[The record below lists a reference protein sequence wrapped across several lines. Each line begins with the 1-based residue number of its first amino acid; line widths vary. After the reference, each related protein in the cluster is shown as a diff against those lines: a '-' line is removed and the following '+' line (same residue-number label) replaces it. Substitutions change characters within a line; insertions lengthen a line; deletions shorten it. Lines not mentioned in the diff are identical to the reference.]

1 MSRETDSSSSG
12 PEGRGGGAYPSGT
25 PPYGPPQYPTQDAAS
40 FEGPGASD
48 ASAPDSGTPRTE
60 TQLTTRIRINIPG
73 SRPIPPVVVRKPVE
87 EDADAAPRDGSTAA
101 EQAAP
106 AVPPQRPEPAAGQ
119 ESPAGNSART
129 SSWFAPRKAS
139 PTPPAEAAPAPEA
152 PAGPAGASGPGAS
165 GGGRSGLPYFNGGA
179 GTPPPA
185 ADRAGDRQDGRSP
198 AGFGADDE
206 PSGPTTGPASGETP
220 GMMPGESLLPPAFQ
234 RGFNSRGPAAEEP
247 PAEPQDPAPRPAVA
261 NAADAPAP
269 PRDGGPGGS
278 AERRPGPPA
287 VRRPEGPADRRPPAY
302 GTGLPGGAGIGDRDP
317 SGLGPDVGPG
327 LEPPGAHV
335 SGDTLVSGVPVVPQ
349 GARRGGTGQPSRRT
363 GGSGR
368 AGAEGK
374 GRSKAVLAGGV
385 LVGALG
391 IAYGTGLLLD
401 HADVPNGTTVLGVDI
416 GGMSEAAAAQ
426 KLDNTL
432 GERTKAPLTFTVNG
446 EQKQLEPAKAGL
458 ALRPEATVR
467 QAAGRDYNPVTV
479 IGSLFGASNEADPVL
494 KVDQEKLAAALKVAS
509 GEASGAL
516 DGTIRFMPGRAVP
529 VPGKPHEALDVD
541 KAVPAVSEAF
551 RKQAATGRAGA
562 VELPSSM
569 RKPAVSN
576 AEIQRKMRSFAQPA
590 MSGLVTIK
598 AGTGVIQFGPDK
610 SLPKILS
617 MRVVDGKLV
626 EHYNLK
632 VIKQLYGSTFDGVLI
647 RRGNGSKT
655 PVTPQDVVNAMGPAL
670 LKTDPSQRIGVIPLN
685 GN

>member
-40 FEGPGASD
+40 YDASGTSD
-48 ASAPDSGTPRTE
+48 ASAPESGNPRTE

-87 EDADAAPRDGSTAA
+87 EDADAPRRDDSTTA
-101 EQAAP
+101 ERPAP
-106 AVPPQRPEPAAGQ
+106 AVPPQRPESAAAPQGPT
-119 ESPAGNSART
+119 EGPGRT
-129 SSWFAPRKAS
+129 SSWFAPRKA
-139 PTPPAEAAPAPEA
+139 PPPPPSESAPAPEV
-152 PAGPAGASGPGAS
+152 PAGPPGPAT
-165 GGGRSGLPYFNGGA
+165 GGRSGLPYFSGAAGG
-179 GTPPPA
+179 PSPS
-185 ADRAGDRQDGRSP
+185 GDRTAGRPDDRSA
-198 AGFGADDE
+198 AGFGAEDDE
-206 PSGPTTGPASGETP
+206 PSGPTTGPASGDTP

-247 PAEPQDPAPRPAVA
+247 RQELPKEPQPPGPRPA
-261 NAADAPAP
+261 AAEAAESPAP
-269 PRDGGPGGS
+269 PRAGRPQGPG
-278 AERRPGPPA
+278 ERRPGPPA
-287 VRRPEGPADRRPPAY
+287 DRRAPAY
-302 GTGLPGGAGIGDRDP
+302 GTGVQVGAPGIGDLTGP
-317 SGLGPDVGPG
+317 SADADEG
-327 LEPPGAHV
+327 LEAPGPHV

-349 GARRGGTGQPSRRT
+349 DGRRSGASGQSRRS
-363 GGSGR
+363 GSGR
-368 AGAEGK
+368 SGTGPK

-385 LVGALG
+385 IVGVLG

-401 HADVPNGTTVLGVDI
+401 HADVPNGTTVLGTDI

-426 KLDNTL
+426 KLANAV
-432 GERTKAPLTFTVNG
+432 GERTSAPLTLSVNG
-446 EQKQLEPAKAGL
+446 EQVQLQPEKSGL
-458 ALRPEATVR
+458 GLSPEATVR
-467 QAAGRDYNPVTV
+467 RAAGRDYNPVTV
-479 IGSLFGASNEADPVL
+479 IGSLFGASHEADPVFR
-494 KVDQEKLAAALKVAS
+494 VDEEKLAAALKLAS

-516 DGTIRFMPGRAVP
+516 DGTIRFVPGRAVP
-529 VPGKPHEALDVD
+529 VPGKPHEALDVA
-541 KAVPAVSEAF
+541 KAVPAVSDAF

-562 VELPSSM
+562 VELPSSV

-576 AEIQRKMRSFAQPA
+576 AEIQRKMRTFAQPA

-632 VIKQLYGSTFDGVLI
+632 AIKQLYGSTFDGVLI

-655 PVTPQDVVNAMGPAL
+655 PVTPQDVVNAMAPAL
-670 LKTDPSQRIGVIPLN
+670 LKTDPAQRIGVIPLD
-685 GN
+685 GG

>member
-40 FEGPGASD
+40 YGDGSGAPD
-48 ASAPDSGTPRTE
+48 ASAPESGTPRTE

-87 EDADAAPRDGSTAA
+87 EEADEARRDGSTTA
-101 EQAAP
+101 EQPAP
-106 AVPPQRPEPAAGQ
+106 AVPPQRPESSAAPEG
-119 ESPAGNSART
+119 PAGDPGRT
-129 SSWFAPRKAS
+129 SSWFAPRKTPAPPPS
-139 PTPPAEAAPAPEA
+139 EGPPALEAPPAPPAPA
-152 PAGPAGASGPGAS
+152 AG
-165 GGGRSGLPYFNGGA
+165 GGGRSGLPYFSGGA
-179 GTPPPA
+179 GSPSPA
-185 ADRAGDRQDGRSP
+185 PDRADDRMPSGS
-198 AGFGADDE
+198 GNDE

-234 RGFNSRGPAAEEP
+234 RGFNSRGPVAEEP
-247 PAEPQDPAPRPAVA
+247 PKEPQTPTPPPA
-261 NAADAPAP
+261 AAAEAAESSAP
-269 PRDGGPGGS
+269 PRDGRPAGLG
-278 AERRPGPPA
+278 ERRPG
-287 VRRPEGPADRRPPAY
+287 VSCDRPPAY
-302 GTGLPGGAGIGDRDP
+302 GGRPGAGGAGIGD
-317 SGLGPDVGPG
+317 LTGPGADADPG
-327 LEPPGAHV
+327 LEPPGPHV

-349 GARRGGTGQPSRRT
+349 SGRRSGSGQASRRT
-363 GGSGR
+363 GGRSAPEPKR
-368 AGAEGK
+368 
-374 GRSKAVLAGGV
+374 RSKAVLIGGA
-385 LVGALG
+385 LVGVLG
-391 IAYGTGLLLD
+391 IAYGAGLLLD
-401 HADVPNGTTVLGVDI
+401 HADVPNDTTVLGVDI

-426 KLDNTL
+426 KLSNTL
-432 GERTKAPLTFTVNG
+432 GERTKAPLELTVNG
-446 EQKQLEPAKAGL
+446 EQVQLKPEDAGL
-458 ALRPEATVR
+458 GLRTEATVR

-479 IGSLFGASNEADPVL
+479 IGSLFGAPHEADPVFT
-494 KVDQEKLAAALKVAS
+494 VDEEKLAAALKVAS

-516 DGTIRFMPGRAVP
+516 DGTIRFVPGRAVP
-529 VPGKPHEALDVD
+529 VPGKPHEALNVA
-541 KAVPAVSEAF
+541 KAVPAVSDAF

-576 AEIQRKMRSFAQPA
+576 AEIQRMMREFAQPA

-617 MRVVDGKLV
+617 VRVVNGKLV
-626 EHYNLK
+626 QHYNLK

-655 PVTPQDVVNAMGPAL
+655 PVTPQDVVSAMGPAL
-670 LKTDPSQRIGVIPLN
+670 LKTDPAQRVGVIQLN